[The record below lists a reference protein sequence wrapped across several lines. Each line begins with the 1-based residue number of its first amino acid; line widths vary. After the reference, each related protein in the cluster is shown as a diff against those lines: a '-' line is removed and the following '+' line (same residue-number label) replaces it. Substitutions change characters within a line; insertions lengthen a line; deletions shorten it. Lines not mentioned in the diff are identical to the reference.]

1 MQSTATVTTIAIDL
15 AKNVFQLALADRDL
29 RVVRSLRLRRK
40 EFLAFWSNYP
50 VVQVVMEAC
59 GSAHHFGR
67 WVSALGHRVTL
78 LPAQHVYRRRR
89 NKTDAIDCVALLE
102 ALRAADIR
110 PVPIKTESQQ
120 VIQMLH
126 RARQQWQKMRTAQ
139 INLAHGAL
147 REFGIAVPEGAA
159 RAVACMRAEQANAQL
174 DPMIRGLL
182 QSLLQEIAMLERRVA
197 DVDRQFAAASRT
209 DVVLHKLQTLPG
221 IGWVTASAIRASVG
235 DIERFANAR
244 SFSAWI
250 GMTPAQTAS
259 GDKRKLGRSK
269 QGDTYVRTLVIQGA
283 RAVLAAA
290 QRQRLTTRPLSA
302 PGHWAATLAD
312 RRGFNKAAV
321 GSGQQAA
328 AYCRRNQK
336 VPIKGRIDDCTDP
349 ASTIRSTSK
358 RLTWGRSP

>member
-29 RVVRSLRLRRK
+29 RVFRSLRLRRK

-50 VVQVVMEAC
+50 AVQVVMEAC
-59 GSAHHFGR
+59 GSAHHIGR
-67 WVSALGHRVTL
+67 WLSAMGHRVTL
-78 LPAQHVYRRRR
+78 LPAQHVKVYRRRR

-102 ALRAADIR
+102 ALRAANIR

-302 PGHWAATLAD
+302 LGHWAATLAD

-321 GSGQQAA
+321 GLA
-328 AYCRRNQK
+328 NK
-336 VPIKGRIDDCTDP
+336 LLRIVWATWKHDRPFDANYRP
-349 ASTIRSTSK
+349 ALATT
-358 RLTWGRSP
+358 